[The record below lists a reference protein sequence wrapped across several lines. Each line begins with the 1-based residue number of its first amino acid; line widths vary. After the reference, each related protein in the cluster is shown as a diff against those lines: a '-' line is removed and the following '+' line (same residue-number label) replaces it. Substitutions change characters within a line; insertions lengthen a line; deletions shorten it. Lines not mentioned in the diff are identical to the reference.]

1 MTPAKSIRSA
11 AVVVALVLAAA
22 GAIAQEQGGRKAG
35 KPKSAQL
42 AAAVTAADAALSP
55 GELAIAEQVH
65 VGLLPCELGQ
75 SITITPDARSPG
87 YFDVVTKGRKFRMYP
102 VETSTGAVRLEDKK
116 AGAVWI
122 QVSNKSMLMNHKM
135 GQRLADDCMSPA
147 QAAVAQALAKTPG
160 RSFMDAPE
168 AAASAPAA
176 IAPATR

>member
-1 MTPAKSIRSA
+1 MSPAKSIRSA

-122 QVSNKSMLMNHKM
+122 QVSNKSMLMNHKL

-176 IAPATR
+176 SAPATR